1 MKIGVIGAMQMEVD
15 NLKEALKDTTTVT
28 YSGVEY
34 VCGKINDTEVVAAV
48 CGIGKV
54 FAAICTEAMIL
65 KFDVDM
71 VINIGVAGAL
81 TKDLGVLDVAVANN
95 VVQHDMDTS
104 ALGDPYGL
112 ISGINEILLPAN
124 PSMCKLLGDCLQDKG
139 VHYMTGTIA
148 SGDQFVAT
156 EEKKTWIRSHFEAI
170 AAEMEGASIGQV
182 CYINKVPFA
191 ILRSISDSEGGAMDY
206 QTFAEKA
213 AILSIEVVVD
223 FINRAGEL
231 QL

>member
-1 MKIGVIGAMQMEVD
+1 MTIGVIGAMQMEVD
-15 NLKEALKDTTTVT
+15 QLKESLTDTTTVT
-28 YSGVEY
+28 YSGVDY
-34 VCGKINDTEVVAAV
+34 VCGKMNGIDVVAAV

-81 TKDLGVLDVAVANN
+81 TKDLGVLDVALAKN
-95 VVQHDMDTS
+95 VVQHDMYTS
-104 ALGDPYGL
+104 PLGDPYGL
-112 ISGINEILLPAN
+112 ISGINEIFLPTNEAMSDLLA
-124 PSMCKLLGDCLQDKG
+124 DCLKDKG
-139 VHYMTGTIA
+139 VHYLKGTIA
-148 SGDQFVAT
+148 SGDQFIAT
-156 EEKKTWIRSHFEAI
+156 EEKKRWIREHFEAI
-170 AAEMEGASIGQV
+170 AAEMEGASIGHV

-213 AILSIEVVVD
+213 AILSIEVIVD

-231 QL
+231 NL